1 MDVKMKKFMKRA
13 GEWLSGRSGMALYAT
28 LLLIA
33 VLVTLNSVVYAL
45 TNKYQI
51 YLSSPEKEVI
61 PLSNASELY
70 FERAMLGGRRVSVIF
85 CDDEEDV
92 QNHDLGKLVYET
104 ATRLK
109 EMHPDF
115 IELRFVNS
123 VTGYEAA
130 TKEYV
135 DLKPYTEDGTVRI
148 RPTSIIFE
156 CEGNFR
162 VMTGGSTG
170 YEDFFSL
177 TSSGEVY
184 AYNGEEVLASM
195 ICWVTESEHKTVYF
209 TQNHGE
215 TADIALNSAFVSAGY
230 YVDTINLRKQNV
242 PDDAAL
248 VVISNPIN
256 DFEKSADGS
265 DATAELDRLEKYL
278 SRGGNLYVALDPLVK
293 KLNNLEEYLAK
304 WGFELYEGE
313 DENGNIARDIVR
325 DSTTGDTAD
334 GYRFI
339 LTPVENGYS
348 TPIFGLMN
356 EYVDTSVRISQT
368 GRLKLLGGAVA
379 LMRSSETSVA
389 ARSGEIIDNEGSYDV
404 IGFNRI
410 TNEDGSEATVMV
422 VPSVFLT
429 STENMVNNTYTN
441 KAFVLATLATH
452 FGAKQAPIG
461 CQSLIYRGATL
472 EGLTMGRARAYTAIM
487 LAIPAAIA
495 VAGTVIIIK
504 RKNRL

>member
-45 TNKYQI
+45 TSKYQL
-51 YLSSPEKEVI
+51 YLYSPEKTVV
-61 PLSNASELY
+61 PMSDVSELY
-70 FERAMLGGRRVSVIF
+70 FKRAMTGGRRVSVIF

-92 QNHDLGKLVYET
+92 REHDLGKLVYET

-130 TKEYV
+130 TEQYV

-256 DFEKSADGS
+256 DFEKSADVSG
-265 DATAELDRLEKYL
+265 ATAELDRLEKYL

-293 KLNNLEEYLAK
+293 KLNHLEEYLSK

-313 DENGNIARDIVR
+313 DEYCPRHR
-325 DSTTGDTAD
+325 PRQHD
-334 GYRFI
+334 G
-339 LTPVENGYS
+339 
-348 TPIFGLMN
+348 
-356 EYVDTSVRISQT
+356 
-368 GRLKLLGGAVA
+368 
-379 LMRSSETSVA
+379 
-389 ARSGEIIDNEGSYDV
+389 
-404 IGFNRI
+404 
-410 TNEDGSEATVMV
+410 
-422 VPSVFLT
+422 
-429 STENMVNNTYTN
+429 
-441 KAFVLATLATH
+441 
-452 FGAKQAPIG
+452 
-461 CQSLIYRGATL
+461 
-472 EGLTMGRARAYTAIM
+472 
-487 LAIPAAIA
+487 
-495 VAGTVIIIK
+495 
-504 RKNRL
+504 

>member
-13 GEWLSGRSGMALYAT
+13 GQWLSGRSGMALYAT
-28 LLLIA
+28 VLLIA
-33 VLVTLNSVVYAL
+33 ILVMLNSAVYAL
-45 TNKYQI
+45 TNKYQLF
-51 YLSSPEKEVI
+51 LSSPNRTELAI
-61 PLSNASELY
+61 SESSALY
-70 FERAMLGGRRVSVIF
+70 FKRAMTGGREVTVTF
-85 CDDEEDV
+85 CNDEDDV
-92 QNHDLGKLVYET
+92 RNHDLGSFIYDTAMKL
-104 ATRLK
+104 RD
-109 EMHPDF
+109 MHPDF
-115 IELRFVNS
+115 INIRFVNS
-123 VTGYEAA
+123 VTGFDS
-130 TKEYV
+130 TTGEYV
-135 DLKPYTEDGTVRI
+135 DLRPYTEDGKVRI

-162 VMTGGSTG
+162 VLTGGSTG

-177 TSSGEVY
+177 TSSGSVY

-230 YVDTINLRKQNV
+230 YVEVINLRKDNV

-256 DFEKSADGS
+256 DFEKSAEGS
-265 DATAELDRLEKYL
+265 GATAELDRLEKYL

-293 KLNNLEEYLAK
+293 KLNNLEEFLAAK
-304 WGFELYEGE
+304 GFEFYEGE
-313 DENGNIARDIVR
+313 VEGGRIARDIIR
-325 DSTTGDTAD
+325 DSISGDTSD

-339 LTPVENGYS
+339 LTPVENEYS

-356 EYVDTSVRISQT
+356 EYVDTAVRISQT
-368 GRLKLLGGAVA
+368 GRLKLSGGAVA
-379 LMRSSETSVA
+379 LLRSSESSVA
-389 ARSGEIIDNEGSYDV
+389 ARGGSVVDNGGSYDV
-404 IGFNRI
+404 VGINRI
-410 TNEDGSEATVMV
+410 PCENGKSSTVMV
-422 VPSVFLT
+422 VPSIFLT

-441 KAFVLATLATH
+441 KAFMLSTLATH
-452 FGAKQAPIG
+452 FGATQAPIG

-472 EGLTMGRARAYTAIM
+472 EGFTMGRARLYTAIM

-495 VAGTVIIIK
+495 VMGAVIIIK

>member
-1 MDVKMKKFMKRA
+1 MKKFIKRA
-13 GEWLSGRSGMALYAT
+13 GEWFSGRSGMAFYAT
-28 LLLIA
+28 ALLVA
-33 VLVTLNSVVYAL
+33 VLVMLNSVVYAL
-45 TNKYQI
+45 TSKYQL
-51 YLSSPEKEVI
+51 YLYSPEKTVV
-61 PLSNASELY
+61 PMSDVSELY
-70 FERAMLGGRRVSVIF
+70 FKRAMTGGRKVSVIF

-92 QNHDLGKLVYET
+92 REHDLGSFVYET

-109 EMHPDF
+109 ELHPDF
-115 IELRFVNS
+115 ISLRFVNS
-123 VTGYEAA
+123 ITGYEAA

-135 DLKPYTEDGTVRI
+135 DLKQYTEDGSLRI

-162 VMTGGSTG
+162 VMTGGATG
-170 YEDFFSL
+170 YEDFFTL

-215 TADIALNSAFVSAGY
+215 TADIALNSALVSAGY
-230 YVDTINLRKQNV
+230 YVNTSLNLRKQNV
-242 PDDAAL
+242 PEDAAL
-248 VVISNPIN
+248 VVISNPIS
-256 DFEKSADGS
+256 DFEKSAEGS
-265 DATAELDRLEKYL
+265 GVTAELDRLEKYL
-278 SRGGNLYVALDPLVK
+278 SRGGKLYVALDPLVK
-293 KLNNLEEYLAK
+293 KLNHLEEFLAQK
-304 WGFELYEGE
+304 GFELYEGT
-313 DENGNIARDIVR
+313 DQNGNIARDIVR
-325 DSTTGDTAD
+325 DSITGDTSD

-339 LTPVENGYS
+339 LTPVENEYS

-356 EYVDTSVRISQT
+356 EYVDTRVRINQT
-368 GRLKLLGGAVA
+368 GRLKLSGGAVA
-379 LMRSSETSVA
+379 LMRSSDSSVA
-389 ARSGEIIDNEGSYDV
+389 ARAGEVVDNGGSYDV

-410 TNEDGSEATVMV
+410 AYENGSTATVMV

-441 KAFVLATLATH
+441 KAFMLAALATH
-452 FGAKQAPIG
+452 FDATQAPIG
-461 CQSLIYRGATL
+461 CQSLIYRGPTL
-472 EGLTMGRARAYTAIM
+472 EGFTMGRARIYTAIM

-495 VAGTVIIIK
+495 ITGAVIIIK